1 MTDAVLD
8 SSPATVSPA
17 SRVRWRLTR
26 GDIAT
31 YVLNIIIA
39 IAFLLPWVLAIT
51 ISLLPD
57 TALKTYPPTIFAW
70 PFDLSSYSDLL
81 TVDDGRFLGYL
92 RTSALVAG
100 CTAISVVLVSGMA
113 GYALSKLKFAGREL
127 FFVAILGTL
136 MFPFTTV
143 LIPLFSI
150 MSQLKLINNPVSL
163 VILYTVVQAPFC
175 TFLFRNSFSAIPD
188 AVRESALV
196 DGANEWQVLFRVMIP
211 LALPALATVLIYSFY
226 SSWNEFTIALIFLT
240 DDKTTTVP
248 IGLVNL
254 TTSGRY
260 ASDPNMQM
268 AGAVMSFLPILLL
281 FIAFQRFFVSGIISG
296 STKG

>member
-1 MTDAVLD
+1 MTSVALD
-8 SSPATVSPA
+8 TPV
-17 SRVRWRLTR
+17 RMGLLRWRLHG
-26 GDIAT
+26 GDLIVYA
-31 YVLNIIIA
+31 LNILVA
-39 IAFLLPWVLAIT
+39 ALFLLPWIIAIT
-51 ISLLPD
+51 ISLLPE

-70 PFDLSSYSDLL
+70 PPDFGSYVRLL

-92 RTSALVAG
+92 RTSAVVAG

-113 GYALSKLKFAGREL
+113 GYALSKIRFAGREL
-127 FFVAILGTL
+127 FFVLILGTL

-150 MSQLKLINNPVSL
+150 MSQLKLVNNPVSL

-175 TFLFRNSFSAIPD
+175 TFLFRNSFSAVPD

-196 DGANEWQVLFRVMIP
+196 DGANEWQVLVRVMIP

-226 SSWNEFTIALIFLT
+226 QSWNEFTIALIFLT
-240 DDKTTTVP
+240 DDQTTTVP

-254 TTSGRY
+254 TTSGRF
-260 ASDPNMQM
+260 ASHPNMQM
-268 AGAVMSFLPILLL
+268 AGAVMSFLPILVLFLL
-281 FIAFQRFFVSGIISG
+281 FQRFFVSGIISG

>member
-1 MTDAVLD
+1 MTSVVLD
-8 SSPATVSPA
+8 TPV
-17 SRVRWRLTR
+17 RVGLLRWRLQG
-26 GDIAT
+26 GDLIVYA
-31 YVLNIIIA
+31 LNILVA
-39 IAFLLPWVLAIT
+39 ALFLLPWIIAIT
-51 ISLLPD
+51 ISLLPE

-70 PFDLSSYSDLL
+70 PPDFGSYVRLL

-92 RTSALVAG
+92 RTSAIVAG

-113 GYALSKLKFAGREL
+113 GYALSKIKFAGREL
-127 FFVAILGTL
+127 FFVLILGTL

-150 MSQLKLINNPVSL
+150 MSQLKLVNNPASL

-175 TFLFRNSFSAIPD
+175 TFLFRNSFSAVPD

-196 DGANEWQVLFRVMIP
+196 DGANEWQVLLRVMIP

-226 SSWNEFTIALIFLT
+226 QSWNEFTIALIFLT
-240 DDKTTTVP
+240 DDQTTTVP

-254 TTSGRY
+254 TTSGRF
-260 ASDPNMQM
+260 ASHPNMQM
-268 AGAVMSFLPILLL
+268 AGAVMSFLPILVLFLL
-281 FIAFQRFFVSGIISG
+281 FQRFFVSGIISG

>member
-1 MTDAVLD
+1 MTSVALD
-8 SSPATVSPA
+8 TPV
-17 SRVRWRLTR
+17 RVGLLRWRLQG
-26 GDIAT
+26 GDLIVYA
-31 YVLNIIIA
+31 LNILVA
-39 IAFLLPWVLAIT
+39 ALFLLPWIIAIT
-51 ISLLPD
+51 ISLLPE

-70 PFDLSSYSDLL
+70 PPDFGSYVRLL

-92 RTSALVAG
+92 RTSAIVAG

-113 GYALSKLKFAGREL
+113 GYALSKIKFAGREL
-127 FFVAILGTL
+127 FFVLILGTL

-150 MSQLKLINNPVSL
+150 MSQLKLVNNPASL

-175 TFLFRNSFSAIPD
+175 TFLFRNSFSAVPD

-196 DGANEWQVLFRVMIP
+196 DGANEWQVLLRVMIP

-226 SSWNEFTIALIFLT
+226 QSWNEFTIALIFLT
-240 DDKTTTVP
+240 DDQTTTVP

-254 TTSGRY
+254 TTSGRF
-260 ASDPNMQM
+260 ASHPNMQM
-268 AGAVMSFLPILLL
+268 AGAVMSFLPILVLFLL
-281 FIAFQRFFVSGIISG
+281 FQRFFVSGIISG

>member
-1 MTDAVLD
+1 MTSVALD
-8 SSPATVSPA
+8 TPV
-17 SRVRWRLTR
+17 RVGLLRWRLQG
-26 GDIAT
+26 GDLIVYA
-31 YVLNIIIA
+31 LNILVA
-39 IAFLLPWVLAIT
+39 ALFLLPWIIAIT
-51 ISLLPD
+51 ISLLPE

-70 PFDLSSYSDLL
+70 PPDFGSYVRLL

-92 RTSALVAG
+92 RTSAIVAG

-113 GYALSKLKFAGREL
+113 GYALSKIRFAGREL
-127 FFVAILGTL
+127 FFVLILGTL

-150 MSQLKLINNPVSL
+150 MSQLKLVNNPASL

-175 TFLFRNSFSAIPD
+175 TFLFRNSFSAVPD

-196 DGANEWQVLFRVMIP
+196 DGANEWQVLLRVMIP

-226 SSWNEFTIALIFLT
+226 QSWNEFTIALIFLT
-240 DDKTTTVP
+240 DDQTTTVP

-254 TTSGRY
+254 TTSGRF
-260 ASDPNMQM
+260 ASHPNMQM
-268 AGAVMSFLPILLL
+268 AGAVMSFLPILVLFLL
-281 FIAFQRFFVSGIISG
+281 FQRFFVSGIISG

>member
-1 MTDAVLD
+1 MTSVALD
-8 SSPATVSPA
+8 TPV
-17 SRVRWRLTR
+17 RMGLLRWRLH
-26 GDIAT
+26 GGHLIVYA
-31 YVLNIIIA
+31 LNILVA
-39 IAFLLPWVLAIT
+39 ALFLLPWIIAIT
-51 ISLLPD
+51 ISLLPE

-70 PFDLSSYSDLL
+70 PPDFGSYVRLL

-92 RTSALVAG
+92 RTSAIVAG

-113 GYALSKLKFAGREL
+113 GYALSKIKFAGKEL
-127 FFVAILGTL
+127 FFLLIIGTL

-150 MSQLKLINNPVSL
+150 MSQLKLVNNPASL

-175 TFLFRNSFSAIPD
+175 TFLFRNSFSAVPD

-196 DGANEWQVLFRVMIP
+196 DGANEWQVLLRVMIP

-226 SSWNEFTIALIFLT
+226 QSWNEFTIALIFLT
-240 DDKTTTVP
+240 DDQTTTVP

-254 TTSGRY
+254 TTSGRF
-260 ASDPNMQM
+260 ASHPNMQM
-268 AGAVMSFLPILLL
+268 AGAVMSFLPILVLFLL
-281 FIAFQRFFVSGIISG
+281 FQRFFVSGIISG

>member
-1 MTDAVLD
+1 MTSLALD
-8 SSPATVSPA
+8 TPV
-17 SRVRWRLTR
+17 RMGLLRWRLNG
-26 GDIAT
+26 GDVVVYA
-31 YVLNIIIA
+31 LNFIVA
-39 IAFLLPWVLAIT
+39 ALFLLPWIIAIT
-51 ISLLPD
+51 ISLLPE
-57 TALKTYPPTIFAW
+57 TALKTYPPTIIAW
-70 PFDLSSYSDLL
+70 PPDFGSYVRLL

-92 RTSALVAG
+92 RTSAIIAG

-113 GYALSKLKFAGREL
+113 GYALSKIRFAGKEL
-127 FFVAILGTL
+127 FFVLILGTL

-150 MSQLKLINNPVSL
+150 MSQLKLVNNPASL

-175 TFLFRNSFSAIPD
+175 TFLFRNSFAAVPD

-196 DGANEWQVLFRVMIP
+196 DGANEWQVLLRVMIP

-226 SSWNEFTIALIFLT
+226 QSWNEFTIALIFLT
-240 DDKTTTVP
+240 DDQTTTVP

-254 TTSGRY
+254 TTSGRF
-260 ASDPNMQM
+260 ASHPNMQM
-268 AGAVMSFLPILLL
+268 AGAVLSFLPILILFLL
-281 FIAFQRFFVSGIISG
+281 FQRFFVSGIISG

>member
-1 MTDAVLD
+1 MTSVALD
-8 SSPATVSPA
+8 TPV
-17 SRVRWRLTR
+17 RVGLLRWRLQG
-26 GDIAT
+26 GDLIVYA
-31 YVLNIIIA
+31 LNILVA
-39 IAFLLPWVLAIT
+39 ALFLLPWIIAIT
-51 ISLLPD
+51 ISLLPE

-70 PFDLSSYSDLL
+70 PPDFGSYVRLL

-92 RTSALVAG
+92 RTSAIVAG

-113 GYALSKLKFAGREL
+113 GYALSKIRFAGREL
-127 FFVAILGTL
+127 FFVLILGTL

-150 MSQLKLINNPVSL
+150 MSQLKLVNNPVSL

-175 TFLFRNSFSAIPD
+175 TFLFRNSFSAVPD

-196 DGANEWQVLFRVMIP
+196 DGANEWQVLLRVMIP

-226 SSWNEFTIALIFLT
+226 QSWNEFTIALIFLT
-240 DDKTTTVP
+240 DDQTTTVP

-254 TTSGRY
+254 TTSGRF
-260 ASDPNMQM
+260 ASHPNMQM
-268 AGAVMSFLPILLL
+268 AGAVMSFLPILILFLL
-281 FIAFQRFFVSGIISG
+281 FQRFFVSGIISG

>member
-1 MTDAVLD
+1 MTSVALEETT
-8 SSPATVSPA
+8 ATPVQ
-17 SRVRWRLTR
+17 RERFRMQR
-26 GDIAT
+26 GNLFI
-31 YVLNIIIA
+31 YLLNGIVGLL
-39 IAFLLPWVLAIT
+39 FLLPWVLAIT
-51 ISLLPD
+51 ISLLP
-57 TALKTYPPTIFAW
+57 TTSLKTYPPTIFAW
-70 PFDLSSYSDLL
+70 PPDFGGYVRLL

-92 RTSALVAG
+92 RTSAIVAG
-100 CTAISVVLVSGMA
+100 TTAISVVLVSGMA
-113 GYALSKLKFAGREL
+113 GYALSKLRFVGKEL

-150 MSQLKLINNPVSL
+150 MSQLHLVNNPISL

-175 TFLFRNSFSAIPD
+175 TFLFRNSFAAIPD

-196 DGANEWQVLFRVMIP
+196 DGAGEWQVLLRVMLP

-226 SSWNEFTIALIFLT
+226 QSWNEFTIALIFLT
-240 DDKTTTVP
+240 DDQTTTVP

-254 TTSGRY
+254 TTSGRF
-260 ASDPNMQM
+260 ASYPNLQM
-268 AGAVMSFLPILLL
+268 AGAVLSFLPILVLFLL
-281 FIAFQRFFVSGIISG
+281 FQRFFVSGIISG

>member
-1 MTDAVLD
+1 MTTATLD
-8 SSPATVSPA
+8 DVPAETRAPTRA
-17 SRVRWRLTR
+17 RFRLSG
-26 GDIAT
+26 GDLVI
-31 YVLNIIIA
+31 YGLNILVGLL
-39 IAFLLPWVLAIT
+39 FLLPWVLALT
-51 ISLLPD
+51 ISLLP
-57 TALKTYPPTIFAW
+57 TTSLKTYPPTIFAW
-70 PFDLSSYSDLL
+70 PPDFSSYTKLL
-81 TVDDGRFLGYL
+81 TVDDGRFLSYL

-100 CTAISVVLVSGMA
+100 STAICVVLVSGMA
-113 GYALSKLKFAGREL
+113 GYALSKLQFKGREL
-127 FFVAILGTL
+127 FFLLILGTL

-150 MSQLKLINNPVSL
+150 MSQLKLINNPLSL
-163 VILYTVVQAPFC
+163 VIIYTVVQAPFC
-175 TFLFRNSFSAIPD
+175 TFLFRNSFAAIPD

-196 DGANEWQVLFRVMIP
+196 DGASEWQVLFRVMVP

-240 DDKTTTVP
+240 DDQTTTVP

-260 ASDPNMQM
+260 AAYPNMQM
-268 AGAVMSFLPILLL
+268 AGAVMSFLPILILFLL
-281 FIAFQRFFVSGIISG
+281 FQRFFVSGIISG